1 MSCDIGLLSEEPGAG
16 WWWGWG
22 GEWGMQ
28 RIGPNGR
35 EKIKETGAGSSTG
48 EAQACGELEET
59 ALQEAQVSAFLA
71 NPQEEALCF
80 GQHPVL
86 ERVGA
91 GER

>member
-1 MSCDIGLLSEEPGAG
+1 MSCDIGLLSEEPGVG
-16 WWWGWG
+16 WWW
-22 GEWGMQ
+22 WGMQ
-28 RIGPNGR
+28 HIGPNGR

-48 EAQACGELEET
+48 EAQVCGELEET

-71 NPQEEALCF
+71 NPQEEAPCF

-91 GER
+91 RER